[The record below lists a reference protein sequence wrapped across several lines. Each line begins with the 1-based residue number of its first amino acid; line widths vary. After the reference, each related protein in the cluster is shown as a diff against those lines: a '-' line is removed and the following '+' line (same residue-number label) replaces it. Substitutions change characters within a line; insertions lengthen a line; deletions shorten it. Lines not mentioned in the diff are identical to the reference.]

1 MSDFANK
8 LDWNLLRVFM
18 VVMQEKNMTKAAAAL
33 YRTQPAVS
41 QAMKRL
47 EESAGV
53 QLFERR
59 RSGLLPTRAGQELLE
74 QIRPIFASIARM
86 PQTFSHA
93 PRAVSGK
100 VVLAAI
106 DQVMSPEIDRAIEQF
121 FYDHPAVDLE
131 ITIETTEKIL
141 RAVTLGTVTLGITD
155 GTIPDG
161 LEARELLRERFGL
174 FCGRN
179 HPLYGRRDVSISD
192 LRAEP
197 FIGFNADVLGG
208 KHMNDVTAYRAKV
221 SIGQRVRGQSPYVNQ
236 VRRMIELGLGI
247 GFLPLHLAEPFV
259 AKGSLWRLPPYSE
272 EPSARVYLVTN
283 SEIQLSEAEKLF
295 WDYVEAHVKQ
305 AGPISG
311 K

>member
-53 QLFERR
+53 QLFERH
-59 RSGLLPTRAGQELLE
+59 RSGLIPTRAGQELLE

-86 PQTFSHA
+86 PQTFSQA

-100 VVLAAI
+100 VVLASI
-106 DQVMSPEIDRAIEQF
+106 DQVMSPEVDLAIERF
-121 FYDHPAVDLE
+121 FHDHPAVDLE
-131 ITIETTEKIL
+131 ITIETTAKIL
-141 RAVTLGTVTLGITD
+141 RAVALGTVTLGITD

-179 HPLYGRRDVSISD
+179 HPLNGRRDVSNRD

-208 KHMNDVTAYRAKV
+208 KHMSDVTAYRAKA
-221 SIGQRVRGQSPYVNQ
+221 SIGQRVRGQSPYVNE

-259 AKGSLWRLPPYSE
+259 ARGSLWRLPPYSE
-272 EPSARVYLVTN
+272 EPSAKIYLVTN
-283 SEIQLSEAEKLF
+283 SEIRLSEAEELF
-295 WDYVEAHVKQ
+295 CDYVNAHAEQ
-305 AGPISG
+305 AGSES
-311 K
+311 

>member
-8 LDWNLLRVFM
+8 LDWNLLRIFM
-18 VVMQEKNMTKAAAAL
+18 VVMQEKSMTKAAAAL

-41 QAMKRL
+41 QAMRRL

-74 QIRPIFASIARM
+74 QVRPIFASIARM
-86 PQTFSHA
+86 PQAFSQA

-100 VVLAAI
+100 ITLLSI
-106 DQVMSPEIDRAIEQF
+106 DQVKSPEIDRAIERF

-131 ITIETTEKIL
+131 ITIETTAKIL

-155 GTIPDG
+155 GVIPEN
-161 LEARELLRERFGL
+161 LSKRELLTERFGL
-174 FCGRN
+174 FCGPN
-179 HPLYGRRDVSISD
+179 HRLAGIHDVSD
-192 LRAEP
+192 AELRAEP

-208 KHMNDVTAYRAKV
+208 KHMSDVTAYRAKA
-221 SIGQRVRGQSPYVNQ
+221 SIGQRVRGQSPYVNE

-259 AKGSLWRLPPYSE
+259 AKGSLWRLPPYGQ
-272 EPSARVYLVTN
+272 EPSAKIYLVTN

-295 WDYVEAHVKQ
+295 CDYVNVQAER
-305 AGPISG
+305 AGPMP
-311 K
+311 